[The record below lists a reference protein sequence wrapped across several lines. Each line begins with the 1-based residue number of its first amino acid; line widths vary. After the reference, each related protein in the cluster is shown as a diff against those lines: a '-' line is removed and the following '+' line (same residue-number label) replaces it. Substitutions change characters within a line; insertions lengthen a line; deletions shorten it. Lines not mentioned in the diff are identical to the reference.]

1 MTSIVTTAPSASSH
15 LSGFG
20 DMVAEFHVQNL
31 RHLRFTAVA
40 ILVINVLHILIFLMA
55 EPPAT
60 ALEQRWHWGVVT
72 THAVMAV
79 FMVVSGLL
87 AHAQL
92 RSSGSAPASG
102 RLVLVVA
109 AVGLAFCCL
118 LAVIDQW
125 VTPNI
130 TPVMVGSICLSL
142 LFLIPPR
149 QLLWVYGVACVAT
162 IGALGLTQNDPA
174 LLLNNR
180 VNVLTIMVMGWVL
193 ARLLWHKTVE
203 RVQLQRELQASNE
216 QLRRQEAELRELA
229 THDPLTRALNRRAFF
244 ERGQFLLQV
253 AQRHQRPLALIA
265 IDLDHFK
272 HINDVHGH
280 PAGDAVLR
288 RVAEFVSSH
297 LRQSDLV
304 ARYGGEEFM
313 VLLPDTDLPSAQTLA
328 EKLRAGLADAP
339 FPWEDRV
346 LRLTSSFGVTASTP
360 VSTMDDL
367 YAQADKALY
376 LAKQAGRNR
385 VEVWGG

>member
-1 MTSIVTTAPSASSH
+1 MAGMLTTD
-15 LSGFG
+15 SGA
-20 DMVAEFHVQNL
+20 MVAAFHTQNL
-31 RHLRFTAVA
+31 RHLRYAAGAVV
-40 ILVINVLHILIFLMA
+40 VINVLHILLFLGA
-55 EPPAT
+55 DPPADL
-60 ALEQRWHWGVVT
+60 LEQRWRSGVVAV
-72 THAVMAV
+72 HAVMMV
-79 FMVVSGLL
+79 FMGMMGAA

-92 RSSGSAPASG
+92 RQTTRQSGG
-102 RLVLVVA
+102 GLVLCVA
-109 AVGLAFCCL
+109 AAGMAFCCV

-162 IGALGLTQNDPA
+162 IWAMGLTQNDSA

-253 AQRHQRPLALIA
+253 AQRHHRPLALIA

-272 HINDVHGH
+272 HVNDVHGH
-280 PAGDAVLR
+280 PAGDAVLK

-313 VLLPDTDLPSAQTLA
+313 VLLPDTDLPSAQALA
-328 EKLRAGLADAP
+328 EKLRAGLAQTP
-339 FPWEDRV
+339 FPWEDQV

-360 VSTMDDL
+360 VTTLDDL

-376 LAKQAGRNR
+376 QAKQSGRNR
-385 VEVWGG
+385 VEVWGDR